1 MTNAYEGRRIPDW
14 NNEGLLPPF
23 LGNPD
28 SPRDRSPYRAS
39 LSETM
44 VRFGSAGEGRRELLS
59 GLLDFRAA
67 LHGAGLT
74 RGFQWIDG
82 SFVEDVESLRGRAP
96 GDIDVV
102 TFFYI
107 PEWHTEE
114 SFADEFPDIFYPSA
128 MKRAFGIDA
137 YPMPIDLS
145 DLDAFIRGVTYWH
158 DMWSH
163 TRGEPMTREGT
174 RKGYVQVNLDPS
186 EDESARAELDRMN
199 RENGG
204 LS

>member
-1 MTNAYEGRRIPDW
+1 MTNAYAGRIPDW
-14 NNEGLLPPF
+14 NNAGLLPPF
-23 LGNPD
+23 LDNPA
-28 SPRDRSPYRAS
+28 SPDRSPYRAS

-44 VRFGSAGEGRRELLS
+44 IRFGSAGAGRRELLS

-67 LHGAGLT
+67 LHEAGLT

-82 SFVEDVESLRGRAP
+82 SFVEDVESSRERAP

-107 PEWHTEE
+107 PEGHTEG
-114 SFADEFPDIFYPSA
+114 SFADAFPDFFNPPA

-137 YPMPIDLS
+137 YPMPINLNDLETI
-145 DLDAFIRGVTYWH
+145 IRRVAYWH

-163 TRGEPMTREGT
+163 TRGGQMTREGT
-174 RKGYVQVNLDPS
+174 RKGYVQVDLDPS

>member
-1 MTNAYEGRRIPDW
+1 MTNAYAGRIPDW
-14 NNEGLLPPF
+14 NNAGLLPPF
-23 LGNPD
+23 LGNPA
-28 SPRDRSPYRAS
+28 SRRGRSPYRAS

-44 VRFGSAGEGRRELLS
+44 VRFGSAGGGRRELLA

-107 PEWHTEE
+107 PEGHTEE
-114 SFADEFPDIFYPSA
+114 SLDDAFPDLFYPSA
-128 MKRAFGIDA
+128 MKRDFGIDA
-137 YPMPIDLS
+137 YLMPIELNDLET
-145 DLDAFIRGVTYWH
+145 FIRDVVYWH

-163 TRGEPMTREGT
+163 TREGPMTREGT
-174 RKGYVQVNLDPS
+174 RKGYVQVDLDPS

>member
-1 MTNAYEGRRIPDW
+1 MTNAYAGRIPDW
-14 NNEGLLPPF
+14 NNAGLLPPF
-23 LGNPD
+23 LGNPA

-44 VRFGSAGEGRRELLS
+44 VRFGSAGVDRRELLS

-67 LHGAGLT
+67 LHEAGLT

-82 SFVEDVESLRGRAP
+82 SFVEDVESSRERAP
-96 GDIDVV
+96 RDIDVV

-107 PEWHTEE
+107 PEGHTEE

-128 MKRAFGIDA
+128 MKRDFGIDA

-145 DLDAFIRGVTYWH
+145 DLDAFIRGVVYWH

-163 TRGEPMTREGT
+163 ARGGPMTREGT
-174 RKGYVQVNLDPS
+174 RKGYLQVNLDPS

-199 RENGG
+199 HENGG